1 MEQLY
6 VCLNNVK
13 RDNFSAS
20 IKRKDG
26 SFCPEKC
33 QKNSNC
39 KTDNLGCPTC
49 QDGWEGPYC
58 YRKIYCHC
66 FFSQFFKN
74 NVFRRLIE
82 HFSLNTISYHFIE
95 KHKNST

>member
-1 MEQLY
+1 MKQLY
-6 VCLNNVK
+6 VCLNIVK
-13 RDNFSAS
+13 RDIFSAS
-20 IKRKDG
+20 IKRKNG

-39 KTDNLGCPTC
+39 RTDNLVCRTC

-66 FFSQFFKN
+66 FFLNVLRIMFFT
-74 NVFRRLIE
+74 RLIE
-82 HFSLNTISYHFIE
+82 HFSFNTISYHFIE

>member
-13 RDNFSAS
+13 RDIFSAS
-20 IKRKDG
+20 IKRKNG

-39 KTDNLGCPTC
+39 RTDNLVCRTC

-66 FFSQFFKN
+66 FFL
-74 NVFRRLIE
+74 NVLRIMFYA
-82 HFSLNTISYHFIE
+82 FN
-95 KHKNST
+95 